1 MITISDKPLD
11 VQAVIEAVQT
21 EEAGA
26 INVFIG
32 TVRNQTAQKNVVGLD
47 YEAFEAMAIRK
58 MQEIAEEAKAK
69 FPVLKVAIAHRV
81 GKLKLGEI
89 AVVIA
94 VATPHRAESFAA
106 CKFIIDTLKEVV
118 PIWKK
123 ELFEDGDVWVS
134 AHA

>member
-1 MITISDKPLD
+1 MITISDKPLN

-21 EEAGA
+21 ELAGA

-32 TVRNQTAQKNVVGLD
+32 TVRNQTAQKHVVGLD
-47 YEAFEAMAIRK
+47 YEAFEAMAIKK
-58 MQEIAEEAKAK
+58 MQEIADEAKAK
-69 FPVLKVAIAHRV
+69 FPVLSVAMAHRV

-106 CKFIIDTLKEVV
+106 CKFIIDTLKEIV

-123 ELFEDGDVWVS
+123 EIFEDGDVWVS

>member
-1 MITISDKPLD
+1 MMTISDKPLD
-11 VQAVIEAVQT
+11 VQAVIEAVQI
-21 EEAGA
+21 EAAGA

-47 YEAFEAMAIRK
+47 YEAFEAMAIKK

-89 AVVIA
+89 AVVVA

>member
-1 MITISDKPLD
+1 MITISDKPLN
-11 VQAVIEAVQT
+11 VQAVIDAVQT
-21 EEAGA
+21 EQAGA

-32 TVRNQTAQKNVVGLD
+32 TVRNQTSQKSVIGLE
-47 YEAFEAMAIRK
+47 YEAFEAMAIKK
-58 MQEIAEEAKAK
+58 MEEIAEQAKAK

-123 ELFEDGDVWVS
+123 EIFEDGDVWVS

>member
-1 MITISDKPLD
+1 MITISDKPIN
-11 VQAVIEAVQT
+11 VQSVIEAAQS
-21 EEAGA
+21 EAAGA

-32 TVRNQTAQKNVVGLD
+32 TVRNQTSQKAVVGLD
-47 YEAFEAMAIRK
+47 YEAFEAMAIKK
-58 MQEIAEEAKAK
+58 MQEIADEAKGK
-69 FPVLKVAIAHRV
+69 FPVLKVAMAHRV

-94 VATPHRAESFAA
+94 VSTQHRAESFAA
-106 CKFIIDTLKEVV
+106 CKFIIDALKEVV

-123 ELFEDGDVWVS
+123 EIFEDGDVWVS

>member
-1 MITISDKPLD
+1 MILVSDKPLD
-11 VQAVIEAVQT
+11 VQAVIDAVQT
-21 EEAGA
+21 EQAGA

-32 TVRNQTAQKNVVGLD
+32 TVRNQTSQKSVIGLE
-47 YEAFEAMAIRK
+47 YEAFEAMAIKK
-58 MQEIAEEAKAK
+58 MEEIAEQAKAK
-69 FPVLKVAIAHRV
+69 FPVLKVAMAHRV

-123 ELFEDGDVWVS
+123 EIFEGGEVWVS

>member
-1 MITISDKPLD
+1 MMTISDKPLD
-11 VQAVIEAVQT
+11 VQAVIETVQT
-21 EEAGA
+21 HEAGA

-32 TVRNQTAQKNVVGLD
+32 TVRNQTAQKSVVGLD
-47 YEAFEAMAIRK
+47 YEAFETMAIKK
-58 MQEIAEEAKAK
+58 MHEIAEEAKAK

-123 ELFEDGDVWVS
+123 EIFEDGDVWVS

>member
-1 MITISDKPLD
+1 MILVSDKALD
-11 VQAVIEAVQT
+11 VQAVIDAVQT
-21 EEAGA
+21 EQAGA

-32 TVRNQTAQKNVVGLD
+32 TVRNQTSEKSVVGLE
-47 YEAFEAMAIRK
+47 YEAFEAMAIKK
-58 MQEIAEEAKAK
+58 MEEIAEQAKAK

-123 ELFEDGDVWVS
+123 EIFEDGDVWVS

>member
-11 VQAVIEAVQT
+11 VQAVIEAVRT
-21 EEAGA
+21 ESAGA
-26 INVFIG
+26 INLFIG

-47 YEAFEAMAIRK
+47 YEAFEAMAIKK
-58 MQEIAEEAKAK
+58 MQEIADEAKAK
-69 FPVLKVAIAHRV
+69 FPVLSVAMAHRV

-123 ELFEDGDVWVS
+123 EIFEGGEVWVS

>member
-1 MITISDKPLD
+1 MITISDKPIN
-11 VQAVIEAVQT
+11 VQSVIEAAQS
-21 EEAGA
+21 EAAGA

-32 TVRNQTAQKNVVGLD
+32 TVRNQTSQKAVVGLD
-47 YEAFEAMAIRK
+47 YEAFEAMAIKK
-58 MQEIAEEAKAK
+58 MQEIADEAKGK
-69 FPVLKVAIAHRV
+69 FPVLKVAMAHRV

-94 VATPHRAESFAA
+94 VATQHRAESFAA
-106 CKFIIDTLKEVV
+106 CKFIIDALKEVV

-123 ELFEDGDVWVS
+123 EIFEDGDVWVS

>member
-1 MITISDKPLD
+1 MILVSDKALD
-11 VQAVIEAVQT
+11 VQAVIDAVQT
-21 EEAGA
+21 EQAGA

-32 TVRNQTAQKNVVGLD
+32 TVRNQTSQKSVIGLE
-47 YEAFEAMAIRK
+47 YEAFEAMAIKK
-58 MQEIAEEAKAK
+58 MEEIAEQAKAK

-123 ELFEDGDVWVS
+123 EIFEDGDVWVS

>member
-11 VQAVIEAVQT
+11 VQAVINAAQT
-21 EEAGA
+21 EQAGA

-32 TVRNQTAQKNVVGLD
+32 TVRNQTANKSVVGLD
-47 YEAFEAMAIRK
+47 YEAFEAMAIKK
-58 MQEIAEEAKAK
+58 MEDIAEQAKAK
-69 FPVLKVAIAHRV
+69 FPVLKVAMAHRV

-106 CKFIIDTLKEVV
+106 CKFIIDSLKEIV

-123 ELFEDGDVWVS
+123 EIFEDGEVWVS

>member
-11 VQAVIEAVQT
+11 VQAVIDAVQT
-21 EEAGA
+21 EQAGA

-32 TVRNQTAQKNVVGLD
+32 TVRNQTSQKSVIGLE
-47 YEAFEAMAIRK
+47 YEAFEAMAIKK
-58 MQEIAEEAKAK
+58 MEEIAEQATAK

-123 ELFEDGDVWVS
+123 ELFEDGEVWVS

>member
-1 MITISDKPLD
+1 MMTISDKPLD
-11 VQAVIEAVQT
+11 VQAVINAVQT
-21 EEAGA
+21 DEAGA

-32 TVRNQTAQKNVVGLD
+32 TVRNQTAQKNVVGLE
-47 YEAFEAMAIRK
+47 YEAFEAMAIKK

-81 GKLKLGEI
+81 GKLKLGEM

-123 ELFEDGDVWVS
+123 EIFEDGEVWVS

>member
-1 MITISDKPLD
+1 MMTISDKPLD
-11 VQAVIEAVQT
+11 VQTVMNAVQT
-21 EEAGA
+21 DEAGA

-47 YEAFEAMAIRK
+47 YEAFEAMAIKK

-123 ELFEDGDVWVS
+123 EIFEDGDVWVS

>member
-11 VQAVIEAVQT
+11 IQAVIEAVQT
-21 EEAGA
+21 ESAGA

-32 TVRNQTAQKNVVGLD
+32 TVRNQTAQKQVVGLD
-47 YEAFEAMAIRK
+47 YEAFEAMALKK
-58 MQEIAEEAKAK
+58 MQEIADEAKAK
-69 FPVLKVAIAHRV
+69 FPVLSVAVAHRV

-106 CKFIIDTLKEVV
+106 CKFIIDTLKETV

-123 ELFEDGDVWVS
+123 EIFEDGEVWVS

>member
-1 MITISDKPLD
+1 MILVSHKPLD
-11 VQAVIEAVQT
+11 VQAVIDAVQT
-21 EEAGA
+21 EQAGA
-26 INVFIG
+26 INIFIG
-32 TVRNQTAQKNVVGLD
+32 TVRNQTAQKSVIGLE
-47 YEAFEAMAIRK
+47 YEAFEAMAIKK
-58 MQEIAEEAKAK
+58 MEEIAEQAKAK
-69 FPVLKVAIAHRV
+69 FPVLKVAMAHRV
-81 GKLKLGEI
+81 GKLKLGEM

-123 ELFEDGDVWVS
+123 ELFEDGEVWVS

>member
-1 MITISDKPLD
+1 MMTISDKPLN

-21 EEAGA
+21 EAAGA
-26 INVFIG
+26 VNVFIG
-32 TVRNQTAQKNVVGLD
+32 TVRNQTAQKNVIGLD
-47 YEAFEAMAIRK
+47 YEAFEAMAIKK

-123 ELFEDGDVWVS
+123 EIFEDGDVWVS

>member
-1 MITISDKPLD
+1 MITISDKPIN
-11 VQAVIEAVQT
+11 VQSVIEATQS
-21 EEAGA
+21 EAAGA

-32 TVRNQTAQKNVVGLD
+32 TVRNQTSQKAVVGLD
-47 YEAFEAMAIRK
+47 YEAFEAMAIKK
-58 MQEIAEEAKAK
+58 MQEIADEAKGK
-69 FPVLKVAIAHRV
+69 FPVLKVAMAHRV

-94 VATPHRAESFAA
+94 VATQHRAESFAA
-106 CKFIIDTLKEVV
+106 CKFIIDALKEVV

-123 ELFEDGDVWVS
+123 EIFEDGDVWVS

>member
-1 MITISDKPLD
+1 MTISDKPLD
-11 VQAVIEAVQT
+11 VQAVIETVQT
-21 EEAGA
+21 HEAGA

-32 TVRNQTAQKNVVGLD
+32 TVRNQTAQKSVVGLD
-47 YEAFEAMAIRK
+47 YEAFETMAIKK
-58 MQEIAEEAKAK
+58 MHEIAEEAKAK

-123 ELFEDGDVWVS
+123 EIFEDGDVWVS

>member
-11 VQAVIEAVQT
+11 VQSVIEAVQT
-21 EEAGA
+21 HEAGA

-47 YEAFEAMAIRK
+47 YEAFETMAIKK
-58 MQEIAEEAKAK
+58 MHEIAEEAKAK

-123 ELFEDGDVWVS
+123 EIFEDGDVWVS

>member
-11 VQAVIEAVQT
+11 IQAVIEAVQT
-21 EEAGA
+21 ESAGA
-26 INVFIG
+26 MNVFIG

-47 YEAFEAMAIRK
+47 YEAFEAMAIKK
-58 MQEIAEEAKAK
+58 MQEIADEAKAK
-69 FPVLKVAIAHRV
+69 FPVLSVAIAHRV
-81 GKLKLGEI
+81 GKLKLGEV

-123 ELFEDGDVWVS
+123 EIFEDGEVWVS

>member
-1 MITISDKPLD
+1 MILVSDKPLD
-11 VQAVIEAVQT
+11 VQAVIDAVQT
-21 EEAGA
+21 EQAGA

-32 TVRNQTAQKNVVGLD
+32 TVRNQTAQKSVVGLE
-47 YEAFEAMAIRK
+47 YEAFEAMAIKK
-58 MQEIAEEAKAK
+58 MEEIAEQAKAK

-106 CKFIIDTLKEVV
+106 CQFIIDTLKEVV

-123 ELFEDGDVWVS
+123 ELFEDGEVWVS

>member
-1 MITISDKPLD
+1 MILVSDKPLD
-11 VQAVIEAVQT
+11 VQAVIDAVQT
-21 EEAGA
+21 EQAGA

-32 TVRNQTAQKNVVGLD
+32 TVRNQTAHKSVVGLE
-47 YEAFEAMAIRK
+47 YEAFEAMAIKK
-58 MQEIAEEAKAK
+58 MEEIAEQAKAK
-69 FPVLKVAIAHRV
+69 FPVLKVGMAHRV

-123 ELFEDGDVWVS
+123 ELFEDGNVWVS